1 MPRSNVALDPR
12 DPSVFT
18 ESVSPETSIQTGYDL
33 LDGASDPRII
43 TPQMTFGPYIGN
55 LAQLSEKLVLVRGMS
70 MSSVGHSS
78 ATKHA
83 LTARVPSGE
92 TVRGSSVATLMASLL
107 GADDEI
113 PNLAIGASSQSWSSA
128 VGRFMSLNVSDFH
141 AALSE
146 GAVSL
151 SDAQQDALY
160 QFFDR
165 ELSGASSSRV
175 RSMLSNRE
183 AAQLLLER
191 DRAALFDLSA
201 RRCPIFDIWS

>member
-1 MPRSNVALDPR
+1 
-12 DPSVFT
+12 
-18 ESVSPETSIQTGYDL
+18 
-33 LDGASDPRII
+33 
-43 TPQMTFGPYIGN
+43 MTFGPYIGN
-55 LAQLSEKLVLVRGMS
+55 LAQLSEKLVLVRECPC
-70 MSSVGHSS
+70 SSVGHSS

-92 TVRGSSVATLMASLL
+92 TVRRLPVATLMASLL

-113 PNLAIGASSQSWSSA
+113 PNLAIGASSYNLGHPLWAS
-128 VGRFMSLNVSDFH
+128 GFMSSNVSDFH

-165 ELSGASSSRV
+165 ELEQELFKPRP
-175 RSMLSNRE
+175 LD
-183 AAQLLLER
+183 AQQ
-191 DRAALFDLSA
+191 S
-201 RRCPIFDIWS
+201 